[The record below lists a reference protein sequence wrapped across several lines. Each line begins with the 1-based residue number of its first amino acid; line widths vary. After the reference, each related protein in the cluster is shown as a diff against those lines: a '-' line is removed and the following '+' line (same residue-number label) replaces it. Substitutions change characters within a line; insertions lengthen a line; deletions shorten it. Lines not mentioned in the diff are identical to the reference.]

1 MLGHETRFHR
11 PRAPG
16 IARAGG
22 LTWFA
27 PRRASWW
34 IGVLFA
40 IGSVCFVLGP
50 MPGFVQLVGS
60 AADGTVFFVGS
71 VFFTS
76 AALLQYLEAA
86 NADRG
91 PAEGKRRRMRLLTFE
106 PHGTDWWATL
116 IQLVGTLY
124 FNVDTFRAMQASFD
138 TSQVDR
144 LVWRPELFGSI
155 CFLISGVLAYREVR
169 GGGVLRAERNIEWK
183 IATVNLGGCILF
195 MVSAIAGYVVPSTG
209 DVLDLAAANLSTT
222 LGALCFLIGAVL
234 LLRGSADGEPDAP
247 DARPIRRLPAQ

>member
-16 IARAGG
+16 IARTGG
-22 LTWFA
+22 STWFA

-155 CFLISGVLAYREVR
+155 CFLISGAARLPRGPRRRRPAGRTQHRVEDRHGQPRRLHPVHGLGDRRLRRPVDRRRARPRGRQPEHGARSPLLPDR
-169 GGGVLRAERNIEWK
+169 GG
-183 IATVNLGGCILF
+183 
-195 MVSAIAGYVVPSTG
+195 
-209 DVLDLAAANLSTT
+209 AAA
-222 LGALCFLIGAVL
+222 
-234 LLRGSADGEPDAP
+234 
-247 DARPIRRLPAQ
+247 ARVGR